1 MLVLLLLVTL
11 GLRVVPLA
19 QHRFHEDEALY
30 SSWALLTREDPALI
44 SAPVDKPLLHLY
56 LLAGTFRLL
65 GASEVSAR
73 LPSLFAS
80 VASVAILFALGRALW
95 DEPTALAAAALY
107 AVSPFAILFSP
118 TVFTD
123 PLLVLWMLLG
133 LWAAVAGRPALAGV
147 ALGLAY
153 ATKQQLVM
161 LAPLVIAMGVHARQT
176 IRPIKQPYGRQ
187 ALKAIGSF
195 LLVFAGA
202 TWWDSLRWHVQ
213 PGFWDRSLASY
224 GGLTLVPM
232 GAWPARLRDW
242 TELVGYVFASPILNA
257 LLLTLFLGQA
267 CQAALRCRAERS
279 FGVDAIL
286 LTFVSLYLLLHFAV
300 SFQTWDRYILPLVP
314 LLCLL
319 LARGLRTLFTA
330 ARARL
335 DLARAAPNRS
345 RGLRLAAIFLLV
357 LLVRPA
363 YVGATG
369 RLPVGG
375 DHGAYD
381 GIDLLASEM
390 LNSLGPDATLYY
402 HWLGWHFDYYL
413 HGAAFLRV
421 WYPDPATLAE
431 EVSASPGG
439 PSFICFPS
447 WRSEVAVREALAQSG
462 RALVAETFV
471 YRPDGSQSFALYL
484 IDEAIASPDRGDGT

>member
-1 MLVLLLLVTL
+1 MPKLCEGVSTCPRYRQRLVLVLLLLVTL

-44 SAPVDKPLLHLY
+44 SAPVDKPPLHLY

-107 AVSPFAILFSP
+107 AASPFAILFSP

-123 PLLVLWMLLG
+123 PLLVLWMLLW
-133 LWAAVAGRPALAGV
+133 LWAVVAGRPALAGV

-153 ATKQQLVM
+153 ATKQQAVL

-257 LLLTLFLGQA
+257 LLLTLFLGQGIFTLRMTSVFWSLLTWMLTVA
-267 CQAALRCRAERS
+267 LARRWWGWRAALLTGAALACGFWPLMMARVGLRATTLP
-279 FGVDAIL
+279 AL
-286 LTFVSLYLLLHFAV
+286 LAASALDYDHALAAKTTRRAWRGYVLAGGFLGASLYTYMA
-300 SFQTWDRYILPLVP
+300 
-314 LLCLL
+314 
-319 LARGLRTLFTA
+319 
-330 ARARL
+330 
-335 DLARAAPNRS
+335 S
-345 RGLRLAAIFLLV
+345 RGM
-357 LLVRPA
+357 P
-363 YVGATG
+363 
-369 RLPVGG
+369 
-375 DHGAYD
+375 
-381 GIDLLASEM
+381 
-390 LNSLGPDATLYY
+390 
-402 HWLGWHFDYYL
+402 
-413 HGAAFLRV
+413 
-421 WYPDPATLAE
+421 
-431 EVSASPGG
+431 
-439 PSFICFPS
+439 
-447 WRSEVAVREALAQSG
+447 
-462 RALVAETFV
+462 
-471 YRPDGSQSFALYL
+471 ALYL
-484 IDEAIASPDRGDGT
+484 TFLIALALFDRRTLERGYFNEGYIRHLWDEHSRGRRNHEDRLWELWVLEMWHRKYIDVNPAESAAGSEVCPSAR